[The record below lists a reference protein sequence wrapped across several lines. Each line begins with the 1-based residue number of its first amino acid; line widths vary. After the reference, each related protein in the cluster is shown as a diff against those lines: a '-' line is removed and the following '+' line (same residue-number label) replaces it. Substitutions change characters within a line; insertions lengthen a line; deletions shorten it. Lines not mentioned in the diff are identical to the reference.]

1 MEEVTEVLDIKG
13 EICPNTFVY
22 TKIKLEEL
30 AHEGGGVLK
39 VILDNLPA
47 VENIPRSL
55 RNEKINY
62 EVLEVKKV
70 DNIYEIL
77 IRAPNAED

>member
-1 MEEVTEVLDIKG
+1 MEITEVLDIKG
-13 EICPNTFVY
+13 EVCPNTFVY
-22 TKIKLEEL
+22 TKIKLEDM
-30 AHEGGGVLK
+30 AYSGGGILK
-39 VILDNLPA
+39 VILDNVPA

-55 RNEKINY
+55 KNEKLKY

-77 IRAPNAED
+77 IKAPNAED